1 MLRSVRM
8 THQASPPS
16 DSMKPNS
23 DSERNAVPSS
33 GTTAPTLAT
42 SETNSAIGTRDVF
55 IGSHVPP
62 APGQRGND
70 GGVVSILGTSAA
82 ERKGPARLKSAR
94 RVKARGRARPRPA
107 RRAGGGVPRGGGRRR
122 RAWGG
127 GQSAVS
133 EPMITI
139 RPPTQ
144 IHRIIG
150 EWIAVNV
157 IAGRAVR
164 YRLRVPAMTS
174 ASVSGDEMPAKW
186 RFAYEI
192 AGWIGLRSG

>member
-33 GTTAPTLAT
+33 GTSAPTLAT
-42 SETNSAIGTRDVF
+42 SETNSAMGTRDVF

-82 ERKGPARLKSAR
+82 DRRGPARIKSAG
-94 RVKARGRARPRPA
+94 RVKPRGGGAPRPA
-107 RRAGGGVPRGGGRRR
+107 RRPAGGVP
-122 RAWGG
+122 
-127 GQSAVS
+127 
-133 EPMITI
+133 
-139 RPPTQ
+139 
-144 IHRIIG
+144 
-150 EWIAVNV
+150 
-157 IAGRAVR
+157 
-164 YRLRVPAMTS
+164 
-174 ASVSGDEMPAKW
+174 
-186 RFAYEI
+186 
-192 AGWIGLRSG
+192 